1 MSTYADAVMAIAR
14 GSACYAAK
22 VRVSQTQPW
31 HRAVLSPLGILHTHD
46 QQQQADDTATS
57 NFPLLKTPPSGH
69 HSFSFHPTRQ
79 LYKLT
84 AVAASP
90 KD

>member
-57 NFPLLKTPPSGH
+57 NFHYSKPLHLGIIHFLSILPDS
-69 HSFSFHPTRQ
+69 SIS
-79 LYKLT
+79 
-84 AVAASP
+84 
-90 KD
+90 